1 MRVNANKVSI
11 FSSLLLNGWL
21 VIIVLSFFVNG
32 TMWAFFYTDSAFGT
46 FFFIDLRIICKDWA
60 DLSLL
65 IFTTMINH
73 MHLLI
78 LNEYNCFAH
87 ITHNRAKSINVKY
100 LDDRYILY
108 IL

>member
-1 MRVNANKVSI
+1 
-11 FSSLLLNGWL
+11 
-21 VIIVLSFFVNG
+21 
-32 TMWAFFYTDSAFGT
+32 
-46 FFFIDLRIICKDWA
+46 
-60 DLSLL
+60 LL

-87 ITHNRAKSINVKY
+87 IPHNRAKSINVKY